1 MLGLMK
7 MRLSVALALAL
18 GGACVVPASSLAQER
33 QWSLDSTDREAFLVF
48 GVPDTDDVG
57 LSFWCAIG
65 TGKVSAYLPLTT
77 PVLKAGQHTDMK
89 LSVDGKLFHIPA
101 TAAHEGNEGRM
112 TLEGTFHLKDKL
124 MGVLKG
130 GESIAV
136 TVKNH
141 TDTYPLADADFESL
155 VNACNGVDAGT

>member
-1 MLGLMK
+1 MK

-18 GGACVVPASSLAQER
+18 GGACFVPGISLAQER

-65 TGKVSAYLPLTT
+65 TGKVSAYLPLTA
-77 PVLKAGQHTDMK
+77 PLLKAGQHTDMK

-101 TAAHEGNEGRM
+101 TAALEGKEGRM
-112 TLEGTFHLKDKL
+112 TLEGTFRLKDKL

-130 GESIAV
+130 ADSIAV

-155 VNACNGVDAGT
+155 VNACNGIDAGT

>member
-1 MLGLMK
+1 MLGCMK
-7 MRLSVALALAL
+7 MRLSVALALTM
-18 GGACVVPASSLAQER
+18 GGVCIVPVCSLAQER

-65 TGKVSAYLPLTT
+65 SGKVSAYLPLKA
-77 PVLKAGQHTDMK
+77 PILKAGQHTDMK
-89 LSVDGKLFHIPA
+89 LSVDGKPFHLPA
-101 TAAHEGNEGRM
+101 TAAPEGNEGRM

-130 GESIAV
+130 ADSIAV

-141 TDTYPLADADFESL
+141 TDTYPLADADFASL
-155 VNACNGVDAGT
+155 VNACNGIDSGT